1 MYPAVLLKDLIYVVY
16 HEGRLPQWFV
26 ASFLPPVILRR
37 NTRIPAALVMYQR
50 ARKLATLAAEPSNFV
65 PMAELQMEAYLGA
78 VNALSLVDQRAAWI
92 AIPLTAES
100 DSFVCPLLLPQLFQ
114 ANGVPPAPEKKEV
127 IETYPGGTIR
137 SREKGHGSR

>member
-1 MYPAVLLKDLIYVVY
+1 MYPAVLLKNLIYVVY

-26 ASFLPPVILRR
+26 APFLPPVVLRR

-78 VNALSLVDQRAAWI
+78 VNALSLVDQKAAWI
-92 AIPLTAES
+92 AIPLAAES
-100 DSFVCPLLLPQLFQ
+100 DSFVCLLLLSQLFL
-114 ANGVPPAPEKKEV
+114 G
-127 IETYPGGTIR
+127 
-137 SREKGHGSR
+137 